1 MKFHF
6 VNFYILQ
13 KWFHGKSEWQKN
25 PEISTLWIS
34 RLWVG
39 NTDLKGSSSANRK
52 ETHGSYQQSMM
63 LDQAQLP
70 KNLAITN
77 YWWRD
82 MAKMFWKNRLWSAA
96 EWIWLTFSSWISYSK
111 IRLLQ
116 RFELLYSE
124 IVSSGNLVNSRWYH
138 FKSCTVHSFA
148 TVLFKVL
155 ISRKICVT
163 ELKRRIGFCYY
174 AISSDG

>member
-1 MKFHF
+1 MAVFGPQESTTLISRKIWMLEKSW
-6 VNFYILQ
+6 NFQ
-13 KWFHGKSEWQKN
+13 
-25 PEISTLWIS
+25 IST
-34 RLWVG
+34 LWVG

-116 RFELLYSE
+116 RFEWLYSE
-124 IVSSGNLVNSRWYH
+124 IVSSGNLVNSRW
-138 FKSCTVHSFA
+138 
-148 TVLFKVL
+148 
-155 ISRKICVT
+155 
-163 ELKRRIGFCYY
+163 
-174 AISSDG
+174 